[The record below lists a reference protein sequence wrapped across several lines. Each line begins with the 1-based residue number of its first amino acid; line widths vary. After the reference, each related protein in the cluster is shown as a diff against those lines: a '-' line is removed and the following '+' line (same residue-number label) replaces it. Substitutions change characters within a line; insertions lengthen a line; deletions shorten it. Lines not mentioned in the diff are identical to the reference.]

1 MEANDQELIKVR
13 LAYLDAR
20 DAAIGAA
27 AELGEMRF
35 QHAQAQRQIN
45 SLVEQINLLHTSR
58 TWKIGRFVLLPL
70 RAIRKAL
77 RLLMS

>member
-1 MEANDQELIKVR
+1 MEAINQELIEVR

-35 QHAQAQRQIN
+35 QHAQAQLQVD
-45 SLVEQINLLHTSR
+45 SLVQQIDLLHTSR